1 MISEPGYSE
10 EENRVTD
17 FAGDSGIIVGF
28 ILAYLQQEFGLI
40 KMGVGS
46 FVIDAYPVSIRL
58 YDILII
64 QFIVL
69 LIGLLASWFTS
80 RLMLKRT

>member
-1 MISEPGYSE
+1 MCI
-10 EENRVTD
+10 RD
-17 FAGDSGIIVGF
+17 RF

-80 RLMLKRT
+80 RLMLKRP